1 MFKVKNIILSLAL
14 LGCSGLAQAQQVEQ
28 RIDSLQILIGQQ
40 TVLHLK
46 ASVKQGDKV
55 QLPSFKPQQQITPG
69 VEVVEQSKGDT
80 SHIGDDRMV
89 VSRDYTL
96 TSFDEKVYVIPAL
109 NVKVNGK
116 NCHGNQLALKVLT
129 VPVGSE
135 RKVLG
140 VFYDEPERS
149 AFPVSAIEF
158 KYRPCDKLTHRD
170 FLGTLMSLGI
180 ERDTVGDILVD
191 NGRTVVFVKSE
202 LKDYIESQIFKVGG
216 AGVKIVQPNL
226 NSLPQGRGTEEMS
239 LTVSSL
245 RYDNIV
251 AAVSG
256 LSRDK
261 TAKLILSGE
270 TTLNFAVTQNV
281 SCTVKEGDTF
291 TIRGKGKFKLDK
303 ILGVTKKG
311 RHKISVIHFR

>member
-1 MFKVKNIILSLAL
+1 MNP
-14 LGCSGLAQAQQVEQ
+14 
-28 RIDSLQILIGQQ
+28 RTD
-40 TVLHLK
+40 
-46 ASVKQGDKV
+46 
-55 QLPSFKPQQQITPG
+55 QLT
-69 VEVVEQSKGDT
+69 
-80 SHIGDDRMV
+80 
-89 VSRDYTL
+89 
-96 TSFDEKVYVIPAL
+96 
-109 NVKVNGK
+109 
-116 NCHGNQLALKVLT
+116 
-129 VPVGSE
+129 
-135 RKVLG
+135 
-140 VFYDEPERS
+140 
-149 AFPVSAIEF
+149 FPVSAIEF

>member
-1 MFKVKNIILSLAL
+1 MFTSDKDELFCSRIEDLTSLCFTRRKPIFSQFLSESEQA
-14 LGCSGLAQAQQVEQ
+14 LAQRV
-28 RIDSLQILIGQQ
+28 LQSIC
-40 TVLHLK
+40 
-46 ASVKQGDKV
+46 
-55 QLPSFKPQQQITPG
+55 F
-69 VEVVEQSKGDT
+69 EN
-80 SHIGDDRMV
+80 
-89 VSRDYTL
+89 
-96 TSFDEKVYVIPAL
+96 YVFFGGSQ
-109 NVKVNGK
+109 N
-116 NCHGNQLALKVLT
+116 
-129 VPVGSE
+129 SE

-140 VFYDEPERS
+140 VFFDQPEQS

-158 KYRPCDKLTHRD
+158 KYRACDKLTHRD

-180 ERDTVGDILVD
+180 ERDTVGDILVE
-191 NGRTVVFVKSE
+191 NARTVVFVKSE

-216 AGVKIVQPNL
+216 AGVKIVQPDIDN
-226 NSLPQGRGTEEMS
+226 LPQGRGTDEMS

-245 RYDNIV
+245 RFDNIV

-270 TTLNFAVTQNV
+270 ATLNFAVNQNV
-281 SCTVKEGDTF
+281 SCQVKEGDTF

-311 RHKISVIHFR
+311 RRKISVIHFR

>member
-1 MFKVKNIILSLAL
+1 MTSLCFTRQKPVFSQFLTESQQA
-14 LGCSGLAQAQQVEQ
+14 LAQ
-28 RIDSLQILIGQQ
+28 
-40 TVLHLK
+40 
-46 ASVKQGDKV
+46 
-55 QLPSFKPQQQITPG
+55 
-69 VEVVEQSKGDT
+69 
-80 SHIGDDRMV
+80 
-89 VSRDYTL
+89 
-96 TSFDEKVYVIPAL
+96 
-109 NVKVNGK
+109 
-116 NCHGNQLALKVLT
+116 KVLQSIYFENY
-129 VPVGSE
+129 VFFGGSESSE

-170 FLGTLMSLGI
+170 FLGTLMSL
-180 ERDTVGDILVD
+180 RILVD
-191 NGRTVVFVKSE
+191 NGRTVVFVKSK

>member
-1 MFKVKNIILSLAL
+1 MFTSDNDELFCSKIEDMTSLCFTRQKPVFSQFLTESQQA
-14 LGCSGLAQAQQVEQ
+14 LAQ
-28 RIDSLQILIGQQ
+28 
-40 TVLHLK
+40 
-46 ASVKQGDKV
+46 
-55 QLPSFKPQQQITPG
+55 
-69 VEVVEQSKGDT
+69 
-80 SHIGDDRMV
+80 
-89 VSRDYTL
+89 
-96 TSFDEKVYVIPAL
+96 
-109 NVKVNGK
+109 
-116 NCHGNQLALKVLT
+116 KVLQSIYFENY
-129 VPVGSE
+129 VFFGGSESSE

-303 ILGVTKKG
+303 IFGVTKKG